1 MKRMKK
7 IKLETNSIP
16 LITQMQIYITIASK
30 TEIWY
35 KKQSFFCIKNVGYY
49 SRRENIHDPN

>member
-1 MKRMKK
+1 MKK